1 MVLKN
6 KKQHSLTDSVSVL
19 NGVGPSLQDKLAKI
33 SIHEIQDLLFH
44 LPLRYI
50 DRTRLSPI
58 GTLRSGHNAYIQGEI
73 ELTQVRFG
81 RRRSLLCRISDG
93 TGAIVLRFFYFSKS
107 QEKGLQR
114 GLSVR
119 CYGQVR
125 FGQNSLEMVHPEY
138 RVINEQHDVELD
150 EQLTAVYPSTEGLQQ
165 TRLRKLTEQAIQVL
179 NNNPEHLVELLPENI
194 LAKQNLP
201 TLSNALSYVHR
212 PPPEADIQSL
222 LEGKHPA
229 QTRLAFEELLAHQL
243 SLLQLRKEF
252 RKEQSPA
259 LSNNNN
265 FVSKFLKQLPFKL
278 TDAQQ
283 KAFKIIS
290 ADLKKSE
297 AMLRL
302 VQGDVGSGKTV
313 VAAMAALQAI
323 ESGYQVAIMAP
334 TELLSE
340 QHYNNF
346 VSWFASLDIDLDID
360 VVFLTGKLKKSLR
373 TEAEARLLENK
384 PVVAIGTHALFQDSI
399 AFAKLGLIIIDEQHR
414 FGVHQRLALLEKGQQ
429 HNKYPHQL
437 IMTATPIPRTLTMTA
452 YADLDHTVINELPPG
467 RKAINTSVL
476 SNEKRDAVINR
487 IGVLCREG
495 RQVYWVCTLIEES
508 ETLQCETAI
517 ETAET
522 LKEKLNHINVGLIHG
537 RLKAVEKESIMQSFK
552 EGKIDL
558 LVATTVIEVGVDVP
572 NASLMIIDNAERF
585 GLSQLHQLRGR
596 IGRGDIK
603 SDCVLMYQAPI
614 GDLAKQRLEI
624 MRTSS
629 DGFVIA
635 EKDLELRGPGEVLGT
650 RQAGVPNMRVA
661 DLMRDSRLLPEIQNT
676 AKYLFDNDA
685 DKVESLI
692 HRWLGKTVEYSNV

>member
-1 MVLKN
+1 MTIKT
-6 KKQHSLTDSVSVL
+6 QRSLTDSVTIL
-19 NGVGPSLQDKLAKI
+19 NGVGPSLQDKLGRI
-33 SIHEIQDLLFH
+33 GIREIQDFLFH
-44 LPLRYI
+44 LPFRYI

-58 GTLRSGHNAYIQGEI
+58 GSLRTGHNAYIQGEI

-81 RRRSLLCRISDG
+81 KRRSLLCRISDG

-138 RVINEQHDVELD
+138 RVLKDNQDDELD
-150 EQLTAVYPSTEGLQQ
+150 EQLTAVYPSTDGLQQ
-165 TRLRKLTEQAIQVL
+165 PRLRKLTEQAIQVL
-179 NNNPEHLVELLPENI
+179 NNNPDNLVELLPDSV
-194 LAKQNLP
+194 LTKQNLP

-259 LSNNNN
+259 LAKNKKL
-265 FVSKFLKQLPFKL
+265 VTEFLNKLPFTL
-278 TDAQQ
+278 TNAQQ
-283 KAFKIIS
+283 QAFNIIS
-290 ADLKKSE
+290 TDLEKSE

-346 VSWFASLDIDLDID
+346 LNWLEPLAID

-373 TEAEARLLENK
+373 NEVESRLLEDK
-384 PVVAIGTHALFQDSI
+384 PVVAIGTHALFQESV

-467 RKAINTSVL
+467 RKAINTSII
-476 SNEKRDAVINR
+476 SNERREDIINR
-487 IGVLCREG
+487 ISTLCAEG

-508 ETLQCETAI
+508 ESLQCETAI

-522 LKEKLNHINVGLIHG
+522 LKNMLSNINVGLIHG
-537 RLKAVEKESIMQSFK
+537 RLKAVEKEEIMQSFK
-552 EGKIDL
+552 DGKINL

-603 SDCVLMYQAPI
+603 SDCVLMYQAPL

-650 RQAGVPNMRVA
+650 RQAGMPEMRVA

-676 AKYLFDNDA
+676 AKFLFDNDP